1 MVMNFD
7 FGAYVERRKAGVAG
21 VRGEGYAFEGDLKVL
36 RAMRRMPAVE
46 IAVAQTVKLTKSLLS
61 TNLLGTAVKVSP
73 RQFPRIQR
81 IVEECATTL
90 GIPTPQVYIVPRIDS
105 VNAMTFGTDDDA
117 VIIVHAA
124 TFEHLNDAELKFVI
138 GHECGHIQNNHV
150 VYLTTLYRLQQI
162 MQAAGGVILAP
173 LLLPV
178 TVALQSWSR
187 AAEITCDRAG
197 LLCCKDPSAA
207 ANSFA
212 KLAIGSRRL
221 FDEMDMDVYLEQLGE
236 GRDGVGRMG
245 ELQMSHPY
253 LTKRIESLRL
263 FGASALYRG
272 SQGLDGGLSRDEL
285 EARTTELI
293 KVL

>member
-1 MVMNFD
+1 MDMNFD
-7 FGAYVERRKAGVAG
+7 FNAYVERRKTGVAG

-46 IAVAQTVKLTKSLLS
+46 IAVAQTVKLTRTLLS
-61 TNLLGTAVKVSP
+61 TNLLGTAVKVGP

-90 GIPTPQVYIVPRIDS
+90 GIPTPQVYIVPNIAQ
-105 VNAMTFGTDDDA
+105 VNAYTFGTDDSA
-117 VIIVHAA
+117 TIVVHAA
-124 TFEHLNDAELKFVI
+124 MFEHFNDDELKFVI

-150 VYLTTLYRLQQI
+150 VYLTTLSILQRI
-162 MQAAGGVILAP
+162 ASVGAGVLLAP
-173 LLLPV
+173 LMLPA
-178 TVALQSWSR
+178 TAALQSWSR

-197 LLCCKDPSAA
+197 LLCCKNPQAA
-207 ANSFA
+207 TDSFA

-221 FDEMDMDVYLEQLGE
+221 FDEMNMDVYLEQLGE
-236 GRDGVGRMG
+236 GRGSVGRMG

-263 FGASALYRG
+263 FNASALYRG
-272 SQGLDGGLSRDEL
+272 AVGLDGGISREEL

>member
-1 MVMNFD
+1 MTMNFD
-7 FGAYVERRKAGVAG
+7 FSAYVERRKTGIAG

-61 TNLLGTAVKVSP
+61 TNLLGTAVKVGP

-105 VNAMTFGTDDDA
+105 VNAMTFGTDEDA

-124 TFEHLNDAELKFVI
+124 TFEHLNDDELKFVI

-178 TVALQSWSR
+178 TIALQSWSR
-187 AAEITCDRAG
+187 SAEITCDRAG
-197 LLCCKDPSAA
+197 LLCCKDAKAA
-207 ANSFA
+207 TNSFA

-236 GRDGVGRMG
+236 GRDGMGRMG

-263 FGASALYRG
+263 FNASALYRG
-272 SQGLDGGLSRDEL
+272 AVGLDGGLTRDEL